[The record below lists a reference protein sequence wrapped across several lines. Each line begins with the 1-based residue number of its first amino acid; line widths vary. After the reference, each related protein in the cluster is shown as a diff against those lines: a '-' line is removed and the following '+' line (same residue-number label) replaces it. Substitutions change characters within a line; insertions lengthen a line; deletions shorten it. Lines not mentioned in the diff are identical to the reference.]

1 VSDVSA
7 RILARKSASWNA
19 SLIGVLYADQVHKD
33 GRSAI
38 HHAAIYGVVDTVELL
53 LRRGVAADTPTADGK
68 TPILL
73 AAVEGH
79 ADIVRLLVRHGCDV
93 NRVYEDAMT
102 PLSAAA
108 SGQHLAAVNGP
119 SSARVARCL
128 YLHASSIAD
137 RWRLLLCRGG

>member
-1 VSDVSA
+1 MHVDVE
-7 RILARKSASWNA
+7 KNA
-19 SLIGVLYADQVHKD
+19 VVQVHKD

-53 LRRGVAADTPTADGK
+53 LGRGVDADAPTVDGK
-68 TPILL
+68 TPVLL

-79 ADIVRLLVRHGCDV
+79 ADIVRLLVHYGCDV

-108 SGQHLAAVNGP
+108 SGQHLAAMNGP
-119 SSARVARCL
+119 CYCL
-128 YLHASSIAD
+128 SHNVPVHLTAD
-137 RWRLLLCRGG
+137 ERNIHV

>member
-1 VSDVSA
+1 MHVDVE
-7 RILARKSASWNA
+7 KNA
-19 SLIGVLYADQVHKD
+19 VVIQVHKD

-53 LRRGVAADTPTADGK
+53 LGRGVDADSPTVDGK
-68 TPILL
+68 TPVLL

-79 ADIVRLLVRHGCDV
+79 ADIVRLLVHYGCDV

-108 SGQHLAAVNGP
+108 SGQHLAAMNGP
-119 SSARVARCL
+119 CYCL
-128 YLHASSIAD
+128 LSHDVPVHLTVDAKKFI
-137 RWRLLLCRGG
+137 